1 MKEKLL
7 YVLVTV
13 AVLTTTLLLQLNKV
27 EPFESFSLRFND
39 INFELQDKEPNKDIV
54 FVAVDEKS
62 VNAFGRWPWNREKI
76 ALGIKHLNQAEI
88 VLMDM
93 IFSEPTSKSS
103 DQALSSSIE
112 NLNASVCGFF
122 LRQTSTQFIP
132 EEELDILDDSALD
145 LLQSQ
150 ISKYNN
156 PQFVSAPFAEINILP
171 ILESC
176 SLSGSFSTLAES
188 DQLLRSYPVAV
199 YFNDKLFPSLGIQA
213 LRLKFDSDI
222 KRVSPNVVSLNNTKI
237 KLNEKGFIRLNFYK
251 KEQYNIVSFLDVAQG
266 KIDESYFK
274 DKIVILGITE
284 IGSGDVASTPIGRL
298 YGPLLHYTF
307 ISNFLENHLINE
319 PKYASSIIMVF
330 LILLP
335 LLLLFFIKKIAL
347 RVTLNI
353 FSYIIIYIVVRYLFV
368 YDMIYIDLFYPLIG
382 ILFSTISIELLAF
395 AQEEKSSKFIQD
407 AFSAYLSPDLL
418 KELVKNPD
426 SLTLG
431 GENREL
437 SILFSDIRGFTTI
450 SESMD
455 ANSLVKLLNRYFT
468 PMTDSVLEHKGMLD
482 KYIGDAVMAF
492 FNAPVDVEDHANQA
506 CLSALDMIEKL
517 NLLNKELEEENIPS
531 LHIGIG
537 INTAEVVVG
546 NMGSN
551 QRFNYT
557 VMGDGV
563 NLASRVESITK
574 HYGVNILITEF
585 TAQQLSS
592 DFIYRKIEPVVVKG
606 KEEPVILYELMPTST
621 KSREMKELYDR
632 ALDAYIKDDIP
643 NATIIF
649 QQLTENYTDSVS
661 QYFLKNIDASLP
673 WGVNRMTSK

>member
-7 YVLVTV
+7 YVLVTL
-13 AVLTTTLLLQLNKV
+13 AVLITSLLLQQNRV
-27 EPFESFSLRFND
+27 EPFESFALRFND
-39 INFELQDKEPNKDIV
+39 INFKLQDKEPNKNIV

-62 VNAFGRWPWNREKI
+62 VNAFGRWPWDREKI
-76 ALGIKHLNQAEI
+76 AQGIRHLNQAEI

-93 IFSEPTSKSS
+93 IFSEKTSQSS
-103 DQALSSSIE
+103 DQELSSSIE

-122 LRQTSTQFIP
+122 LRQTSTQFMP

-150 ISKYNN
+150 VSKYKN
-156 PQFVSAPFAEINILP
+156 PRFVSAPFAEINILP

-188 DQLLRSYPVAV
+188 DQLLRSYPISV

-213 LRLKFDSDI
+213 LRLKFDSDL
-222 KRVSPNVVSLNNTKI
+222 KRESSNLVSLNNREI

-251 KEQYNIVSFLDVAQG
+251 KEQYNIISFLDVAQG
-266 KIDESYFK
+266 KIDESYFQN
-274 DKIVILGITE
+274 KIVILGITE

-319 PKYASSIIMVF
+319 PKYISTLLMII

-335 LLLLFFIKKIAL
+335 LILLFFIKKIAL
-347 RVTLNI
+347 RVSLNI
-353 FSYIIIYIVVRYLFV
+353 FAYLATYIIVRYLFV
-368 YDMIYIDLFYPLIG
+368 YDMIYIDLFYPLLG
-382 ILFSTISIELLAF
+382 ILFSAIFIEALAF
-395 AQEEKSSKFIQD
+395 TQEEKSSKFIQD

-426 SLTLG
+426 ALSLG
-431 GENREL
+431 GENKKL
-437 SILFSDIRGFTTI
+437 SILFSDIRGFTSI

-455 ANSLVKLLNRYFT
+455 AHSLVHLLNRYFT
-468 PMTDSVLEHKGMLD
+468 PMTNSVLEHKGMLD

-492 FNAPVDVEDHANQA
+492 FNAPVDVQDHAKQA

-517 NLLNKELEEENIPS
+517 TLLNKELAKENIPS

-563 NLASRVESITK
+563 NLAARVESITK
-574 HYGVNILITEF
+574 RYGVDILITEF
-585 TAQQLSS
+585 TAKELPN
-592 DFIYRKIEPVVVKG
+592 DFIYRKIEAVVVKG
-606 KEEPVILYELMPTST
+606 KEESVLLYELMPNSS
-621 KSREMKELYDR
+621 KSKEIKTLYDK
-632 ALDAYIKDDIP
+632 ALNAYIENDIT
-643 NATIIF
+643 NASSIF
-649 QQLTENYTDSVS
+649 KQLVDIYEDKVS
-661 QYFLKNIDASLP
+661 QYFLDNINEGLA
-673 WGVNRMTSK
+673 WQVNKMTSK

>member
-1 MKEKLL
+1 MKEKSL

-13 AVLTTTLLLQLNKV
+13 AVLTITLLLQLNKV

-39 INFELQDKEPNKDIV
+39 INFNLQDKEPNRDIV

-62 VNAFGRWPWNREKI
+62 VNAYGRWPWNREKI
-76 ALGIKHLNQAEI
+76 AQGIRHLNQAEI

-93 IFSEPTSKSS
+93 IFSEPTSKIS

-112 NLNASVCGFF
+112 NLNSSVCGFF
-122 LRQTSTQFIP
+122 LRQTSTQFMP

-150 ISKYNN
+150 ISKYQN
-156 PQFVSAPFAEINILP
+156 PRFVSAPFAEINILP

-176 SLSGSFSTLAES
+176 TLSGSFSTLAES

-213 LRLKFDSDI
+213 LRVKFDSDI
-222 KRVSPNVVSLNNTKI
+222 KRESPNVVSLNNTKI

-251 KEQYNIVSFLDVAQG
+251 KEQYNIISFLDVSEG

-307 ISNFLENHLINE
+307 ISNYLENHLINE
-319 PKYASSIIMVF
+319 PKYMSSIIMIV
-330 LILLP
+330 LIFLP
-335 LLLLFFIKKIAL
+335 LLLLFLIKKISL
-347 RVTLNI
+347 RVTLNTLA
-353 FSYIIIYIVVRYLFV
+353 YMLTYIVVRYLFI
-368 YDMIYIDLFYPLIG
+368 YDMIYIDLFYPLMG
-382 ILFSTISIELLAF
+382 ILFSTILIELLAF

-426 SLTLG
+426 SLSLG

-468 PMTDSVLEHKGMLD
+468 PMTNSVLEHKGMLD

-606 KEEPVILYELMPTST
+606 KEEPVILYELMPNST